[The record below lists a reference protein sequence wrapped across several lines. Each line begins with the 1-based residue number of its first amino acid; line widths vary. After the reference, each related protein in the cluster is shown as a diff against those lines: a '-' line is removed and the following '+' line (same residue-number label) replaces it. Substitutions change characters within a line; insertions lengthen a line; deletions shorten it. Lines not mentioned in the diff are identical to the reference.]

1 MVVLAATVYEQTVRT
16 IAKRFPNEPHGK
28 LGGGNYGE
36 LHGVC
41 VVGVVSLV
49 FRWSGGVDSAG
60 LTRSGCFE
68 GIAVSLKL
76 GILNPRRHPP
86 PIPPRA
92 AKARRATL
100 TATDPAVISI
110 SVFLAPTSNP
120 TGPRDRLSNELETP
134 QRGSNTYA
142 KSVSNTLALPRQ
154 VTRRTSQMGSA
165 GGGDE
170 TPLIHFSRTAK
181 RKSSAVAKA
190 CASRPPLPP
199 GAFLCL
205 NPGGGV
211 SLVSSLSKPTK
222 AGSAETAK
230 HPVGRTKETSKSVY
244 SLTGGFFSAVGDL
257 AATKRRRP
265 IGNEGRV
272 GVVASSF
279 SDTNALPCFGGTCL
293 ACTTEPPNSGTCL
306 ASAIGPVI
314 CAFRTA
320 NSGPGA
326 RGSWREKSVTVI
338 STTAARTVFRVTW
351 FENGASVFL
360 AKETSELAAD
370 SRSPPKVSKHDESCP
385 IENFPAG
392 TAARTT
398 SSTVPLSAEP
408 RVTDPSSSAKRAPV
422 ESLEASRAACE
433 NKSKT
438 RLCSSFSVRVLFF
451 SEIAFPEPP
460 AAVSALADANAG
472 YADK

>member
-1 MVVLAATVYEQTVRT
+1 M
-16 IAKRFPNEPHGK
+16 
-28 LGGGNYGE
+28 
-36 LHGVC
+36 
-41 VVGVVSLV
+41 
-49 FRWSGGVDSAG
+49 
-60 LTRSGCFE
+60 
-68 GIAVSLKL
+68 
-76 GILNPRRHPP
+76 
-86 PIPPRA
+86 
-92 AKARRATL
+92 

-170 TPLIHFSRTAK
+170 TPFFHFSRTAK

-190 CASRPPLPP
+190 CASRPPPPP